1 MRVLEI
7 ALSLNSEGQKV
18 VSIPLTNSDLKVAMY
33 EHSLNELEAAGIPL
47 AWRLVQGDVCLRG
60 DKKVR
65 VARLVRK
72 AGKGDIVQFRDG
84 CRTNLKTDNLTL
96 SNSKDLANET
106 LSIRRTNQHVE
117 RIERA
122 TIEHKQA
129 RPVQAGVGM
138 S

>member
-1 MRVLEI
+1 MKLLEI
-7 ALSLNSEGQKV
+7 EHSLDHDGQKIV
-18 VSIPLTNSDLKVAMY
+18 TIALTNSDLKVAMY
-33 EHSLNELEAAGIPL
+33 EHSLNELETVGIPL

-72 AGKGDIVQFRDG
+72 AGKGDIVRFRDG

-96 SNSKDLANET
+96 SNSRDLASET
-106 LSIRRTNQHVE
+106 VSIRHTNQHVE
-117 RIERA
+117 H
-122 TIEHKQA
+122 TTVEHRQA

-138 S
+138 P